1 MWFCRNRSFPEVP
14 VSGPGPNQRISF
26 ETKPFLQ
33 DFYLPKQPRVHS
45 RHEDA
50 IPPSNVN
57 LCAEFLAMSLPTASS
72 MTLVHAWLKAI
83 RLRTLPLAAAVIL
96 LPSGILALQGIA
108 KGQVVLHALWTAF
121 LLQILSNLAN
131 DYGDAVS
138 GADRHRIGPA
148 RMVASGTISASAM
161 RRAILIVAVLALISG
176 IWLLLPLAQSDH
188 PRPGGQGTFWG
199 WLALGIA
206 AVVAAIRYTVGSNP
220 YGYRGLGEVAV
231 LIFFGPVAYAGM
243 LTLHD
248 QSIALGDWFPAMGT
262 GLLAASVLNLNNLRD
277 REQDAQAGKI
287 TLAVRLGNR
296 RALYFQ
302 TCLVMSAMLAL
313 VGYAWSHSVPLLW
326 GWSLMAV
333 AYSNLLRKIWQVKE
347 PSRYDAFL
355 KPTALYLLV
364 IALMPWI
371 LYWRTVYP

>member
-1 MWFCRNRSFPEVP
+1 
-14 VSGPGPNQRISF
+14 
-26 ETKPFLQ
+26 
-33 DFYLPKQPRVHS
+33 
-45 RHEDA
+45 
-50 IPPSNVN
+50 
-57 LCAEFLAMSLPTASS
+57 
-72 MTLVHAWLKAI
+72 MTLVQAWLNAI
-83 RLRTLPLAAAVIL
+83 RLRTLPLAAAAIL
-96 LPSGILALQGIA
+96 LPSGILALQGLA
-108 KGQVVLHALWTAF
+108 QGQVVLHALWTAF

-148 RMVASGTISASAM
+148 RMVASGQITASAM
-161 RRAILIVAVLALISG
+161 RNAILGVAALALISG
-176 IWLLLPLAQSDH
+176 VWLLFPLAGFGH
-188 PRPGGQGTFWG
+188 PQGDSHGTFWG

-231 LIFFGPVAYAGM
+231 LTFFGPVAYVGIF
-243 LTLHD
+243 TLHGLTITVWD
-248 QSIALGDWFPAMGT
+248 WIPAIAA

-296 RALYFQ
+296 RALLFQ
-302 TCLVMSAMLAL
+302 TILVMAAVVGL
-313 VGYAWSHSVPLLW
+313 VGYAWARSVPLLW

-333 AYSNLLRKIWQVKE
+333 AYSNLLRKIWQVRE
-347 PSRYDAFL
+347 PPDYDAFL

-364 IALMPWI
+364 VAMMPWI
-371 LYWRTVYP
+371 LYWRTMNP